1 MKSFKK
7 EYKNINYG
15 AYNILI
21 AIVDDEIYFK
31 TEDIKKTLNLDTYK
45 E

>member
-21 AIVDDEIYFK
+21 AIVDDEF
-31 TEDIKKTLNLDTYK
+31 TLRQKTLRK
-45 E
+45 H